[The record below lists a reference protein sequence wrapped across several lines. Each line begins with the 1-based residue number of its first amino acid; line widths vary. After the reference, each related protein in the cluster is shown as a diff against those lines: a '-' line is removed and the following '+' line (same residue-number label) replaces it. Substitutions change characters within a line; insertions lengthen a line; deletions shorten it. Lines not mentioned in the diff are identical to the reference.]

1 MLEDEGPGRQT
12 APGVSSAARMPPPE
26 SAHPPRPFEPV
37 VEAALLLMCVFWALN
52 VIVRKVLLRGLPP
65 AAFPAGRYLLVSA
78 LAVVVATA
86 RRGPWT
92 VARRD
97 LPRALLSGVLGVA
110 LYQVLFM
117 EGLKRTS
124 AFATNLL
131 QGTEPLFALGLLS
144 TFAGARVTARQWGGV
159 LVALAGAGLFFVE
172 GTAGEGRLAFGV
184 GDLLN
189 LAGAL
194 VFALYGLVS
203 GPLFSRYPGH
213 TAMMVTM
220 VTGTI
225 PLAAWA
231 QADLRAVS
239 WTQLGPAV
247 WVALLFSSLLPLYLG
262 MWIWNWAV
270 VRKGLD
276 HASLYI
282 FVDIVLSGF
291 FAYGLLGERFGLRR
305 LIGAAIILTGVYL
318 ARSGEEA

>member
-1 MLEDEGPGRQT
+1 MLEDEGHGREI
-12 APGVSSAARMPPPE
+12 APGVSFAARMSPPE
-26 SAHPPRPFEPV
+26 SAHPHRPFEPV

-52 VIVRKVLLRGLPP
+52 VIVLKVLLRGLTP
-65 AAFPAGRYLLVSA
+65 AALSAGRYLLVSA

-86 RRGPWT
+86 RKGPWT

-131 QGTEPLFALGLLS
+131 QGTEPLFALGLLRA
-144 TFAGARVTARQWGGV
+144 FAEARVTARQWGGV

-172 GTAGEGRLAFGV
+172 GAAGGGRLAFGV

-189 LAGAL
+189 VVGAL

-220 VTGTI
+220 VTGTL

-231 QADLRAVS
+231 QADLRAVA

-247 WVALLFSSLLPLYLG
+247 WTALLFSSLLPLYLG

-291 FAYGLLGERFGLRR
+291 FAYALLGERFGQRR
-305 LIGAAIILTGVYL
+305 LLGAAVILTGVYL

>member
-1 MLEDEGPGRQT
+1 M
-12 APGVSSAARMPPPE
+12 
-26 SAHPPRPFEPV
+26 
-37 VEAALLLMCVFWALN
+37 
-52 VIVRKVLLRGLPP
+52 
-65 AAFPAGRYLLVSA
+65 
-78 LAVVVATA
+78 
-86 RRGPWT
+86 
-92 VARRD
+92 
-97 LPRALLSGVLGVA
+97 
-110 LYQVLFM
+110 
-117 EGLKRTS
+117 
-124 AFATNLL
+124 
-131 QGTEPLFALGLLS
+131 
-144 TFAGARVTARQWGGV
+144 
-159 LVALAGAGLFFVE
+159 ALAGAGLFFVE

-220 VTGTI
+220 VTATI
-225 PLAAWA
+225 PLAVWA